1 MNYNDWLDKLK
12 EYWLN
17 KEVSKIVGELFATNV
32 IYYETPFDKVDD
44 ITTVWNDILEQNI
57 ISLEYKIIGIKDSI
71 IIANFIM
78 KLDTNYLCD
87 MVYEIKLDDNNKC
100 TYFKQWYM
108 GRN

>member
-57 ISLEYKIIGIKDSI
+57 ISLEYRGKKIEIDILEEEKI
-71 IIANFIM
+71 L
-78 KLDTNYLCD
+78 LDLA
-87 MVYEIKLDDNNKC
+87 L
-100 TYFKQWYM
+100 
-108 GRN
+108 GR